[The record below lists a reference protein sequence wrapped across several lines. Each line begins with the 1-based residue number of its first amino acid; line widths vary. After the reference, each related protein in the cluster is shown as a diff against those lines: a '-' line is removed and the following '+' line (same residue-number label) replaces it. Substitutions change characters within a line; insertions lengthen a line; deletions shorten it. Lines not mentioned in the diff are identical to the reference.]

1 MNRRKSTASSVSRT
15 LSRTFTATMLTAALA
30 TATASA
36 QTLRYALG
44 YPPGTDSAK
53 AAETYAGKVNEFSNG
68 ELTVRVFP
76 LSLLNFAETSSGLR
90 DGMTDI
96 GYLLSPYFPAEYPHT
111 NLLAEA
117 AMQTQLLDDSVQG
130 KEGPAYIGAL
140 LEYIMFHC
148 DNCNAE
154 FAAQNQVFTGMGSS
168 SNYML
173 NCREPVTTVEQL
185 RGKRLRAA
193 GSQWSR
199 WATGFGATPVTLSGN
214 DAMEALSQGVV
225 DCVIISAPDLENLG
239 IIEAT
244 RHITTD
250 MPGGIFS
257 GAPVTNVN
265 RDAWRKLTNDQ
276 RRAMLHA
283 AAYMSAEVPY
293 VYHEREADV
302 LRRAE
307 SEKGITLHQASQ
319 GLVDAT
325 REFIR
330 KDMDVIA
337 QYYQERHGVANG
349 ADMLAEFRPIL
360 EKWVG
365 LVQGVDSKE
374 ALAEVYWSEVLSK
387 VDPATHGM

>member
-1 MNRRKSTASSVSRT
+1 MRSRQNKASGFTRKFSGLLAATLLAGTLASVTAQ
-15 LSRTFTATMLTAALA
+15 
-30 TATASA
+30 A

-44 YPPGTDSAK
+44 YPPGSDSAK
-53 AAETYAGKVNEFSNG
+53 AAENYAEKVKEFSNNT
-68 ELTVRVFP
+68 LTVRVYP
-76 LSLLNFAETSSGLR
+76 LSLLNFAETSAGLR

-96 GYLLSPYFPAEYPHT
+96 GYLLSPYFPSEYPHT

-117 AMQTQLLDDSVQG
+117 AMQTQLLDESVQG

-140 LEYIMFHC
+140 LEYILFHC

-154 FAAQNQVFTGMGSS
+154 FANQNQVFTGIGSS
-168 SNYML
+168 SNYLL
-173 NCREPVTTVEQL
+173 NCREPVTTVAQL
-185 RGKRLRAA
+185 EGKRLRAA

-199 WATGFGATPVTLSGN
+199 WATSFGATPVTLSGN
-214 DAMEALSQGVV
+214 EAMEALSQGVV

-250 MPGGIFS
+250 MPGGIFA

-302 LRRAE
+302 LRRAV
-307 SEKGITLHQASQ
+307 SEKGITLHRASQ
-319 GLVDAT
+319 DLADAT
-325 REFIR
+325 REFVL

-337 QYYQERHGVANG
+337 QYYKERHNVANG
-349 ADMLAEFRPIL
+349 AEMLAEFRTIL
-360 EKWVG
+360 EKWVD
-365 LVQGVDSKE
+365 LVQDVDSKE
-374 ALAEVYWSEVLSK
+374 ALAELYWTEVLSK
-387 VDPATHGM
+387 VDPAKHGM